1 MKPKKTTLLIL
12 TPYFPSDEEDS
23 TCLPAQ
29 QSMVRALK
37 RKFPFVQFIILS
49 FEYPFTKTRYR
60 WSGNQVIPF
69 DNRNRSKWYRL
80 IMWVNVWRTMEKL
93 SKQNE
98 VLGIFSFRHGECA
111 LIGKYFGRRHRL
123 KHYNWV
129 LGQDAG
135 EDNRYVSLIKSGP
148 EELLAISES
157 VSDSFYIHH
166 SVKPR
171 YILPAGIDPGLF
183 PFRGI
188 CRDIDLLGTDIP
200 ASRSRQRVW
209 AQIMSILSKQRPGI
223 RVKLCGRMPHGEL
236 LGYMQ
241 RARIFLHTS
250 AYEGFSTTCLE
261 ALYAGAH
268 VISFYN
274 PQHHPIDHWHI
285 SRTPQEMAETILE
298 ILDDPATDY
307 APVFPYSTDDSA
319 ITVMRLFSG
328 ATLPG

>member
-1 MKPKKTTLLIL
+1 MKSKKTTLLIL
-12 TPYFPSDEEDS
+12 TPDFPSDEEDS

-69 DNRNRSKWYRL
+69 DNRNRSRWSRL
-80 IMWVNVWRTMEKL
+80 IMWINVWRTMEKL
-93 SKQNE
+93 SRQNE
-98 VLGIFSFRHGECA
+98 VLGVFSFRHGECA
-111 LIGKYFGRRHRL
+111 LIGKYFARRHRL
-123 KHYNWV
+123 KHYNWI

-135 EDNRYVSLIKSGP
+135 EDNRYASLIKSRP

-188 CRDIDLLGTDIP
+188 CRDIDLLCADIP
-200 ASRSRQRVW
+200 SSRSQQRVW
-209 AQIMSILSKQRPGI
+209 TQIMGILSQRDPGI

-236 LGYMQ
+236 LDHMQ

-250 AYEGFSTTCLE
+250 SYEGFSTTCLE

-268 VISFYN
+268 VISFYS
-274 PQHHPIDHWHI
+274 PQHSPIDHWHI
-285 SRTPQEMAETILE
+285 ARTPQEMAETILE

-307 APVFPYSTDDSA
+307 APVFPYSTDDNA
-319 ITVMRLFSG
+319 VTVMGLFKGYS
-328 ATLPG
+328 